1 MSRRERKTEAGEGP
15 SRPPARAAGTGE
27 ASVLRLQHAAG
38 NRAVT
43 HLLRSPP
50 KVAAKTAH
58 EFPWR
63 GEVSASWNAALRR
76 APTKDAEQPYA
87 NIVADLD
94 RGTAVTV
101 IGEERGWLH
110 AEVMVDGK
118 KLTGY
123 ISHELVRFTGPVVT
137 PPAAPEP
144 PLVINP
150 DLFGT
155 RWAFVTLKQA
165 ENRRLAVPDW
175 KPTADEQQDLDR
187 AIAWLEGSGRYAVDH
202 ATFTV
207 TFLPGGPQGKIRVE
221 SIEDFVLFVETVEKQ
236 YPKATPG
243 EIAGEIRQIW
253 FGGGNW
259 EALLNSPG
267 VTDGGKPVDIEHE
280 PDPIARMFDIPAL
293 KSTGHKLTT
302 DFGDVDIS
310 HVMAGIDAVLNGAA
324 LEPADPDSEAH
335 LKWQTLSAADTGDPR
350 DFVTWSGD
358 IGQAYAEYLV
368 ARYVDGKSVHLL
380 AFVESKASTE
390 QLLGD
395 IHGFIAAQV
404 FRDTPLNV
412 GTGWWTVGQD
422 ATVSNILRTFYMVR
436 KAGSPGAGSYESF
449 FAEVS
454 GKSGAE
460 MRQLVTDRSLAFAR
474 PWYAK
479 VAESSRGA
487 VGSWGHDPSLS
498 KAGILSGLMKEF
510 DSQHAKNESSAAGI
524 DRLGT
529 VIDRFVPMLGGSVR

>member
-1 MSRRERKTEAGEGP
+1 MSHRDRLGDVGAAPT
-15 SRPPARAAGTGE
+15 PPAPDRARSRAA
-27 ASVLRLQHAAG
+27 SLLRLQHAAG

-43 HLLRSPP
+43 HLLRQPSST
-50 KVAAKTAH
+50 VTTGH
-58 EFPWR
+58 DFPWR
-63 GEVSASWNAALRR
+63 GEVSATWNAALRR
-76 APTKDAEQPYA
+76 APAKDAEHPYA
-87 NIVADLD
+87 NIIADLD
-94 RGTAVTV
+94 HGTAVTV
-101 IGEERGWLH
+101 TGEERGWLH
-110 AEVMVDGK
+110 AEVVVDGK

-123 ISHELVRFTGPVVT
+123 ISHELVRFTGPVDA
-137 PPAAPEP
+137 PPASPEP
-144 PLVINP
+144 PLVMNP

-187 AIAWLEGSGRYAVDH
+187 AIAWLEGTERYAVDH

-207 TFLPGGPQGKIRVE
+207 TFLPGGPQGKIEVQ

-236 YPKATPG
+236 YPQATPG
-243 EIAGEIRQIW
+243 EIAGEVRQIW
-253 FGGGNW
+253 FGGANW

-267 VTDGGKPVDIEHE
+267 VSDRGKPVDIEHE

-310 HVMAGIDAVLNGAA
+310 HVMAGIDAALNGAA

-335 LKWQTLSAADTGDPR
+335 LKWQTLNAGDAGDPR

-368 ARYVDGKSVHLL
+368 ARYVERKSARLL
-380 AFVESKASTE
+380 AFVENKASPE

-395 IHGFIAAQV
+395 IHGYIAAQV

-436 KAGSPGAGSYESF
+436 KAGSPGAASYESF
-449 FAEVS
+449 FTEVS
-454 GKSGAE
+454 AKSSAE

-479 VAESSRGA
+479 VAENSRGS
-487 VGSWGHDPSLS
+487 VGSFGHDPSLS

-510 DSQHAKNESSAAGI
+510 EDQHAKNERDAAEI
-524 DRLGT
+524 DKLGT
-529 VIDRFVPMLGGSVR
+529 VVDRFLPMLGGSVR